1 MKNKTELL
9 LLKFLCAI
17 SIILIKIE
25 LKNNRYFIK
34 SPIIES
40 PDGNDNTALLL
51 NRR

>member
-17 SIILIKIE
+17 LIILIKIE

-34 SPIIES
+34 SPIIAS
-40 PDGNDNTALLL
+40 PDGNDNTELLL
-51 NRR
+51 IKK